1 METQAIES
9 KFNDESKSKIESQA
23 NELILIKNPLLT
35 TILPADLES
44 FRIESES
51 NRARRNRKPILSKS
65 IPSIKNRIEIAKN
78 EPGPPCYL
86 PNENGL
92 NWGLNS
98 LRHLKKSHAKTATCL
113 KKLETSEIN
122 WCQAVS

>member
-78 EPGPPCYL
+78 EPGPL
-86 PNENGL
+86 WADL
-92 NWGLNS
+92 QFIHKHRFTLW
-98 LRHLKKSHAKTATCL
+98 
-113 KKLETSEIN
+113 
-122 WCQAVS
+122 

>member
-78 EPGPPCYL
+78 EPGPP
-86 PNENGL
+86 
-92 NWGLNS
+92 W
-98 LRHLKKSHAKTATCL
+98 HLWKPPRVM
-113 KKLETSEIN
+113 
-122 WCQAVS
+122 VSVDGVLQWLIRQLGKFAIDGHCPIPTHKIVP

>member
-78 EPGPPCYL
+78 EPGPPCIYR
-86 PNENGL
+86 NEY
-92 NWGLNS
+92 
-98 LRHLKKSHAKTATCL
+98 KC
-113 KKLETSEIN
+113 I
-122 WCQAVS
+122 

>member
-51 NRARRNRKPILSKS
+51 NRARRNQKPILSKS

-78 EPGPPCYL
+78 EPGPPCIGPIL
-86 PNENGL
+86 ASSARSGNLTWRLMENCPI
-92 NWGLNS
+92 
-98 LRHLKKSHAKTATCL
+98 RHREFSTTMFDYRRVQQK
-113 KKLETSEIN
+113 I
-122 WCQAVS
+122 